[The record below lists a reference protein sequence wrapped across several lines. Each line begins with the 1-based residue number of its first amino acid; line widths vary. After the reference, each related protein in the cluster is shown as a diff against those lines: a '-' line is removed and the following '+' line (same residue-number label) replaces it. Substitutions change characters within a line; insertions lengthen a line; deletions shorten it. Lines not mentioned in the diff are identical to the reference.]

1 MDYTKKVNEF
11 LISWTQGVIDI
22 GRVYK
27 AEGNYKKT
35 ALAFIENHYAFDRG
49 DVLFKPTFTKE
60 IIFRNSIDMA
70 LSYFVGGMVEEDNGF
85 ALRTWEK
92 IDLIQLNTIE
102 SIRAA
107 MGLLN
112 FKPVGSDIKTKVAF
126 TFILDR
132 SETIF
137 KIKVHHSSPILK

>member
-1 MDYTKKVNEF
+1 MNFAKKVNEF

-27 AEGNYKKT
+27 AEGDYKKT

-126 TFILDR
+126 TFILDI
-132 SETIF
+132 SETIL
-137 KIKVHHSSPILK
+137 KIRVHNSSPIL

>member
-1 MDYTKKVNEF
+1 MNFAKKVNEF

-27 AEGNYKKT
+27 AEGDYKKT

-60 IIFRNSIDMA
+60 IIFRNSIEQA
-70 LSYFVGGMVEEDNGF
+70 LSYFVGGMVAEDNGF

-92 IDLIQLNTIE
+92 IDLIQVSTIE
-102 SIRAA
+102 SIGAA

-112 FKPVGSDIKTKVAF
+112 FKPVGSDTKTKVAF
-126 TFILDR
+126 TFILDS
-132 SETIF
+132 SETIL
-137 KIKVHHSSPILK
+137 KIRVHHSSPIL